1 MLKALKED
9 LARANQ
15 DYVKQL
21 ANETDW
27 MFRFTPETMTKEDLV
42 KEAKEMSKDLLSL
55 RSHDLFMS
63 RLSKQVQAFREAFDF
78 CDVLLAS

>member
-21 ANETDW
+21 ATDTDW
-27 MFRFTPETMTKEDLV
+27 MFKFSPETMTKEDLV
-42 KEAKEMSKDLLSL
+42 KEAK
-55 RSHDLFMS
+55 
-63 RLSKQVQAFREAFDF
+63 
-78 CDVLLAS
+78 